1 MISSRIFS
9 LTLLQISQ
17 SKESRTV
24 EFLIEW
30 KVALKYAN
38 HYFGLHPSSFDLDKE
53 EDAVL
58 RTNDQIMVTQ

>member
-1 MISSRIFS
+1 MSH
-9 LTLLQISQ
+9 

-30 KVALKYAN
+30 KLALKYAD
-38 HYFGLHPSSFDLDKE
+38 HYFGLHPSSFDLYKE
-53 EDAVL
+53 EDSVR